1 MTIRGTLINALAG
14 TLGGAAAAGD
24 TITVNNGT
32 ITDIDFVSPF
42 SASVLL
48 TYESDG
54 TISTFL
60 TQGSDNADSLGN
72 WIDPLSSAPGTYE
85 IKATL
90 NSGSLSSGTTGTW
103 LALTSDRSWSVSRS
117 TTGTTTANLTIEIRD
132 NGGPTLD
139 SGTVIISAECG
150 F

>member
-1 MTIRGTLINALAG
+1 MTTKATLINALAG
-14 TLGGAAAAGD
+14 TLSRGPSD
-24 TITVNNGT
+24 TITVNSGT
-32 ITDIDFVSPF
+32 VTDIDFISPF

-60 TQGSDNADSLGN
+60 TQGSDNADALGN
-72 WIDPLSSAPGTYE
+72 WIDPLSSAPGNYE

-90 NSGSLSSGTTGTW
+90 SSGTLTSGVTGTW

-117 TTGTTTANLTIEIRD
+117 TTGTTSATLTIEIRD
-132 NGGPTLD
+132 DGGPTLD
-139 SGTVIISAECG
+139 SGTVTISAECG